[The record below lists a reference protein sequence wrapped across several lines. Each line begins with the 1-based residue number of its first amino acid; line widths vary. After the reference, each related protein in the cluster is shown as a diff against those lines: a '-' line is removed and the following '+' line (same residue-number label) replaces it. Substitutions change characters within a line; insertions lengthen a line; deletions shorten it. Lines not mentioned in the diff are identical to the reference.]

1 MTEQLTRRLT
11 TPQLL
16 ALAAVRD
23 GLVTQR
29 FNHNGNIFQ
38 GPNGIGAIV
47 YRKLRDARL
56 IEDGPGQK
64 PPADWCRPTNSSL
77 PKPGAL
83 RSRRSTTTENESAA
97 RSCQPFAG
105 Q

>member
-1 MTEQLTRRLT
+1 MAMTEQLTRRLT

-64 PPADWCRPTNSSL
+64 TPGGLVSSHKQQL
-77 PKPGAL
+77 TEAGRAAL
-83 RSRRSTTTENESAA
+83 ATVNHNGE
-97 RSCQPFAG
+97 
-105 Q
+105 